1 MANAVNHLSVAYVNA
16 PTGYANDLC
25 EKVRSYGVHLTL
37 VPAERGV
44 VLEGISPTF
53 YGKQM
58 AQELARQ
65 ARLVVVANRIH
76 VDRRMAGSTHGAL
89 SAS

>member
-1 MANAVNHLSVAYVNA
+1 MANVSLDKPVTKIPAQQGHASE
-16 PTGYANDLC
+16 LC
-25 EKVRSYGVHLTL
+25 EKVRSYGVFLTL
-37 VPAERGV
+37 VPADRGV

-76 VDRRMAGSTHGAL
+76 VDRQAGSAEARTPV
-89 SAS
+89 

>member
-1 MANAVNHLSVAYVNA
+1 MANAMSPNSLGHLGAIA
-16 PTGYANDLC
+16 GFATDLC
-25 EKVRSYGVHLTL
+25 EKVRPYGVHLTL
-37 VPAERGV
+37 IPNDRGV

-76 VDRRMAGSTHGAL
+76 VDRMAGSANHAL
-89 SAS
+89 AHS

>member
-1 MANAVNHLSVAYVNA
+1 MANAVSQRLLASVPA
-16 PTGYANDLC
+16 PAAGENELC
-25 EKVRSYGVHLTL
+25 ARVRSYGVILTL
-37 VPAERGV
+37 VPADRGV

-65 ARLVVVANRIH
+65 ARLVVVANRIT
-76 VDRRMAGSTHGAL
+76 VDRMAGCAFGAL
-89 SAS
+89 SPA

>member
-1 MANAVNHLSVAYVNA
+1 MATAVISKALVHVPA
-16 PTGYANDLC
+16 PTAHAIDVC
-25 EKVRSYGVHLTL
+25 ERVRSYGVMLTL
-37 VPAERGV
+37 VPAGRGV
-44 VLEGISPTF
+44 VLEGVSPTF

-76 VDRRMAGSTHGAL
+76 VDRTAGMVAIS
-89 SAS
+89 